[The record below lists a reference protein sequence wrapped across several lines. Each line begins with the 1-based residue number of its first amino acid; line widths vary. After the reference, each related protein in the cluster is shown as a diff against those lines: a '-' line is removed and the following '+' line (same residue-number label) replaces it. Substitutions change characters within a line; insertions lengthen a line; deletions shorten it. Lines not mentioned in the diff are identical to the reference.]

1 VEFIKMHSGTEL
13 YVVVGQFGTVMT
25 EPGPEK
31 KAKSAKAVME
41 ATNYGPYTVKQVHEV
56 ADNLV
61 HSTLP
66 KNLLAKFRR
75 QSPA

>member
-1 VEFIKMHSGTEL
+1 
-13 YVVVGQFGTVMT
+13 MT